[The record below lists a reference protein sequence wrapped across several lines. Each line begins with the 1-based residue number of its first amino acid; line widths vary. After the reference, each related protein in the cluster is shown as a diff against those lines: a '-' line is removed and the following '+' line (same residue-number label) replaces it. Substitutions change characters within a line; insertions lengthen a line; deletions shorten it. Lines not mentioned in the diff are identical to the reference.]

1 MPDFYLA
8 IENDIDDI
16 ALGLRVL
23 DSKARDV
30 RGAVEQRQAL
40 SLQRAATDL
49 ARFAGQLGALADGLA
64 ARTGAKL
71 RAQAEAQEDPAGA
84 S

>member
-8 IENDIDDI
+8 IESDLNDI

-23 DSKARDV
+23 DAKAREV
-30 RGAVEQRQAL
+30 RGAFELRQTL

-49 ARFAGQLGALADGLA
+49 ARLSAQLGALADGLA
-64 ARTGAKL
+64 GHAGAKL
-71 RAQAEAQEDPAGA
+71 RAQASAPEDQAGA
-84 S
+84 